1 MLKKHANKP
10 TDNSKP
16 KSAGVSAK
24 QFSLNKTTIE
34 LAKGFS
40 VKRLIKMLHIDFS
53 KEELLALNGNLNK
66 IKKPAPKIQVK

>member
-1 MLKKHANKP
+1 MLKKHGSRP

-16 KSAGVSAK
+16 KPAGVSVK
-24 QFSLNKTTIE
+24 QFSLSKTTLE

-66 IKKPAPKIQVK
+66 IKKPATKNQVK